1 MKGQFLN
8 HKDRYRAVKSILNSD
23 LLEHRKNLKK
33 LSYSD
38 LQIRTTLRNK
48 IGVLLYRCIIE
59 VLLKS
64 LPKSNILQLKVKND
78 NLQRLISQKPFKR
91 NDYNILVVNVSSE
104 ELDVEKLRYG
114 LNLAIQI
121 RVSMLNV
128 I

>member
-8 HKDRYRAVKSILNSD
+8 HKDRYRAVKSILNSH

-64 LPKSNILQLKVKND
+64 LPKSNILQLKVEND

-114 LNLAIQI
+114 LHLAIQI

>member
-114 LNLAIQI
+114 LHLAIQI

>member
-8 HKDRYRAVKSILNSD
+8 HKDRYRAVKSILNSH

-33 LSYSD
+33 LSYSH
-38 LQIRTTLRNK
+38 LVIRTTLRNK
-48 IGVLLYRCIIE
+48 IGVLLYRCIIG

-64 LPKSNILQLKVKND
+64 WRKSNILQLKVKND
-78 NLQRLISQKPFKR
+78 KLQRLISQKPFKR

-114 LNLAIQI
+114 LHLAIQI
-121 RVSMLNV
+121 RVSILNV